1 MDPNNNDPYYALRHS
16 SAHLMAQAVGEL
28 YPGVK
33 FAIGPPIEDGFYYD
47 FDLPESVGESDLPR
61 IEEKMRE
68 VAARDLPIHGM
79 EMPPDQAVH
88 FMEELGQPYKVELIN
103 DLLKANP
110 DEKITFFEQG
120 DHKKDGWI
128 DLCRGNHVPSLGHI
142 KHFKLLSTAG
152 AYWRGSEKNKMLTRI
167 YGTAWPSQQ
176 ELEDYLNRLEEA
188 KKRDHRVLGHQLKIF
203 AFSDEVG
210 KGFPLWLPRGAAVRR
225 VLENFVVET
234 EARNGYEHVY
244 TPPIA
249 KTDLYK
255 TSGHLAH
262 YQEHMFP
269 IMKVENEEYVL
280 RPMNCPHH
288 IEVYRSRGIVSYRDL
303 PVRIAELGQ
312 MFRYEPSGTLTGL
325 SRVRMMVL
333 SDAHIFCREDQI
345 QDEFINV
352 VKLID
357 DAYRKLG
364 LTDFTYR
371 LSLHD
376 PADKEKYVDNP
387 QMWETAEG
395 QIRSALQTLG
405 VPFYEAVGEAAFY
418 GPKLDVQLKSVLGKE
433 ETISTSQVDYHLPER
448 FKLEYIGDDGQVHQP
463 VMIHRGYLSTME
475 RMIAFLLEHYAGA
488 FPLWLAPV
496 QVTLLPISDAQH
508 EYAAGVAEQLR
519 DAGFRVEVDARSER
533 VGKKIAEA
541 EVSKSPYMLIMG
553 KRDVEAGAVSVRKR
567 GEGDLGAVPIADF
580 IDRLKAEV

>member
-1 MDPNNNDPYYALRHS
+1 MEPTTDPNYNLRHS

-47 FDLPESVGESDLPR
+47 FDLPNSIGEGELPR
-61 IEEKMRE
+61 IEEKMHE
-68 VAARDLPIHGM
+68 LAARDLPIHGM
-79 EMPPDQAVH
+79 ELPSGEAVK
-88 FMEELGQPYKVELIN
+88 FMENLDQPYKVELIN
-103 DLLKANP
+103 DLLKGNP

-128 DLCRGNHVPSLGHI
+128 DLCRGGHVASLGAI
-142 KHFKLLSTAG
+142 KHFKLLNLAG

-167 YGTAWPSQQ
+167 YGTAWQSQK
-176 ELEDYLNRLEEA
+176 ELEDYLHRLEEA
-188 KKRDHRVLGHQLKIF
+188 RKRDHRVLGQQLKIF

-210 KGFPLWLPRGAAVRR
+210 KGFPLWLPRGAAIRR

-234 EARNGYEHVY
+234 EARSGYEHVY

-255 TSGHLAH
+255 TSGHLDH
-262 YQEHMFP
+262 YQQHMFP
-269 IMKVENEEYVL
+269 IMKIENEEYIL

-288 IEVYRSRGIVSYRDL
+288 IEVYKQRGIVSYREL
-303 PVRIAELGQ
+303 PIRIAELGQ

-364 LTDFTYR
+364 LNDFTYR

-387 QMWETAEG
+387 AMWETAEG

-405 VPFYEAVGEAAFY
+405 VPFYEAIGEAAFY

-448 FKLEYIGDDGQVHQP
+448 FKLEYIGEDGQPHRP

-475 RMIAFLLEHYAGA
+475 RMVAFLLEHYAGA

-496 QVTLLPISDAQH
+496 QVMLLPISDAQH
-508 EYAAGVAEQLR
+508 EYAHGVAEQLR
-519 DAGFRVEVDARSER
+519 DAGFRVEIDARSER

-553 KRDVEAGAVSVRKR
+553 RRDVEAGAVSVRKR
-567 GEGDLGAVPIADF
+567 GEGDLGAVPIAEF
-580 IDRLKAEV
+580 ISRLKSEL

>member
-1 MDPNNNDPYYALRHS
+1 MEVTNDPYYALRHS

-33 FAIGPPIEDGFYYD
+33 YAIGPPIEDGFYYD
-47 FDLPESVGESDLPR
+47 FDLPEPIGEGDLPK

-68 VAARDLPIHGM
+68 VAARDLPIHGK
-79 EMPPDQAVH
+79 ELPADEAIR
-88 FMEELGQPYKVELIN
+88 FMAELDQPYKVELIT
-103 DLLKANP
+103 DLIKANP
-110 DEKITFFEQG
+110 EEKITFFEQG
-120 DHKKDGWI
+120 DYKKDGWI
-128 DLCRGNHVPSLGHI
+128 DLCRGNHVPSLGAI
-142 KHFKLLSTAG
+142 RHFKLLNTAG

-167 YGTAWPSQQ
+167 YGTAWNSQE
-176 ELEDYLNRLEEA
+176 ELDDYLHRLEEA
-188 KKRDHRVLGHQLKIF
+188 RRRDHRVLGQQLKMF

-288 IEVYRSRGIVSYRDL
+288 IEVYKQRGIVSYRDL
-303 PVRIAELGQ
+303 PIRIAELGQ

-345 QDEFINV
+345 QDEFIRV

-357 DAYRKLG
+357 EAYRKLG

-387 QMWETAEG
+387 AMWETAEG
-395 QIRSALQTLG
+395 QIRAALQAMD

-448 FKLEYIGDDGQVHQP
+448 FGLEYIGEDGKVHRP
-463 VMIHRGYLSTME
+463 VMIHRGYISTME
-475 RMIAFLLEHYAGA
+475 RMMAFLLEHYAGA

-496 QVTLLPISDAQH
+496 QVMLLPISDQQH
-508 EYAAGVAEQLR
+508 EYAAGIAEQLK
-519 DAGFRVEVDARSER
+519 DAGFRVEVDYRSER
-533 VGKKIAEA
+533 VGKKVAEA
-541 EVSKSPYMLIMG
+541 EVQKVPYMLVMG
-553 KRDVEAGAVSVRKR
+553 RRDAEAGAVSVRKR
-567 GEGDLGAVPIADF
+567 GEGDLGAMPVAEF
-580 IDRLKAEV
+580 IEQLKAEM